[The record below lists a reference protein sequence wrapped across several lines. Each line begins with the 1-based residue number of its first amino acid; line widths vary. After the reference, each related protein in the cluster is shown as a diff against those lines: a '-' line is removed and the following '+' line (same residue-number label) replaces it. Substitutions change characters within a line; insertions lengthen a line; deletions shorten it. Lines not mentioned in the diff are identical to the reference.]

1 MTPALFLKGCS
12 SLAHCTL
19 LLIVLPWLPT
29 AHPDPLCDPTSTV
42 LCSSISLPCSMT
54 RNLGFGFPHCSMNF
68 LYLWMCPRFSSG
80 RRKGQRV
87 YSCVCSLHTLGTQLL
102 SSERRLKAPPTA
114 VYVTEASPVHSRNC
128 LGLSWERREKK
139 KSKSLGYHSQLLW
152 PFSDPQ
158 ARKEGL
164 YLTRFLSTSGVYSR
178 DLGYLSLSAGWC
190 WREKW

>member
-42 LCSSISLPCSMT
+42 LCSIISLPCSMT

-68 LYLWMCPRFSSG
+68 LYLWVCPGFSSG
-80 RRKGQRV
+80 RRKRQRI
-87 YSCVCSLHTLGTQLL
+87 YSCVCSLHTLGTQIL
-102 SSERRLKAPPTA
+102 SSERRLKGHPPPCMSLCHHQYTHGIA
-114 VYVTEASPVHSRNC
+114 WGS
-128 LGLSWERREKK
+128 SWERREKK

-164 YLTRFLSTSGVYSR
+164 YLMLFLSTSGVYSR
-178 DLGYLSLSAGWC
+178 DLGYLSLLASWY